1 MTASTPLACL
11 VAVLMALVASA
22 GTVRAAAPPNV
33 VVIFID
39 DLGYGD
45 IGPFGATKQ
54 QTPNLDRMAAEGMK
68 LTSFYAAPVCSVS
81 RAQLLTGCYG
91 VRVGVPGVYFP
102 AGPEGLNPAEVTIAE
117 RLKPLGYATACI
129 GKWHLGDQPE
139 FLPTRQGFDRYYG
152 IPYSND
158 MQRVSAETGQRVVPL
173 LRDETVAELLTDEM
187 QTAIVEKSTAE
198 AVRFIEEAKGGPF
211 FLYLP
216 YTAVHAPIVPGKR
229 FQGKSHNGKFGD
241 WVEEV
246 DWSVGELLDTL
257 RRLELADNTLVIFT
271 SDNGPWVS
279 VVGDATTAGPLRGSK
294 GSTWEGG
301 VRVPTIAWWPGHIKP
316 GTTCD
321 TVAGTIDL
329 LPTCVK
335 LAGGTVPSEPVI
347 DGRDM
352 SGLLLGSSQESPRNA
367 HAYFQGNGLQ
377 AVRQGKW
384 KLAIASQASGMGK
397 KNTQSPEPASLD
409 QPRLYDLDADIGET
423 TNVAASHPA
432 VVADLKALALA
443 MQQELGNPQSPAR
456 RPAGSVANPQTIY
469 QTVPQPPKQS
479 QETKQTKQ
487 TKATKV
493 SKQAEKA
500 EAAARPNI
508 VLFLADDLG
517 YGELGCYG
525 NTAAITP
532 NLDRFAAQ
540 GLRLTDC
547 HSAGSVCSPSR
558 SSLLTG
564 RTPYRNGV
572 FTWIPEGSPIH
583 LRSSE
588 HTVPKLLA
596 GAGYDTCHVG
606 KWHLNGRFNSP
617 DQPQPSDHG
626 YSWWLATQNNAA
638 PSHAFPT
645 NFVRNGQP
653 IGKAEDY
660 SAPFIVKEAIG
671 WLKEK
676 RDPQKPFFLAVWTH
690 EPHYPIA
697 SAERYEKL
705 HAGIADREE
714 RTYRANVTQLDAA
727 FGQLMKTLDD
737 MQLTDSTFVFFSSD
751 NGPEGDGDKGPG
763 RGLTGGLRGRKRSMY
778 EGGHRVP
785 GLVRW
790 PGKIQPGTES
800 GVPVIG
806 SDVFPTM
813 LAAAGVEP
821 PAGRTL
827 DGTSLLP
834 LLAGGAVHR
843 QVPLYWRWGGKV
855 AYREGDWKI
864 VVDESLEKPELYDLA
879 TDRNEATNLA
889 AREPDRLAAMMARLR
904 AYTAEVEAEGPD
916 WWRTEPLNGRKKNPA
931 ANRKT
936 TPTANRKD
944 AA

>member
-11 VAVLMALVASA
+11 VAGLMALVASA

-91 VRVGVPGVYFP
+91 VRVGVPGVYGP

-216 YTAVHAPIVPGKR
+216 HTAVHAPIVPGKR
-229 FQGKSHNGKFGD
+229 FQGKSNNGKFGD

-246 DWSVGELLDTL
+246 DWSVGVVLDTL
-257 RRLELADNTLVIFT
+257 RRLKLADNTFVIFT

-316 GTTCD
+316 GTTCGA
-321 TVAGTIDL
+321 VAGTIDL

-335 LAGGTVPSEPVI
+335 FAGGMVPSEPVI

-352 SGLLLGSSQESPRNA
+352 SGLLLGSSQASPRNA

-377 AVRQGKW
+377 AVRKGRW

-397 KNTQSPEPASLD
+397 KNTQSPEPATLD

-423 TNVAASHPA
+423 TNVAASHPE
-432 VVADLKALALA
+432 VVASLKALAVA

-456 RPAGSVANPQTIY
+456 RPAGSVAKPQTIY

-479 QETKQTKQ
+479 QETK
-487 TKATKV
+487 ATKV

-500 EAAARPNI
+500 AAAARPNI

-525 NTAAITP
+525 HAAAITP
-532 NLDRFAAQ
+532 NLDRFAAE

-558 SSLLTG
+558 SALLTG

-572 FTWIPEGSPIH
+572 FTWIPEDSPIH
-583 LRSSE
+583 LRTSE
-588 HTVPKLLA
+588 HALPKLLHE
-596 GAGYDTCHVG
+596 AGYDTCHVG

-626 YSWWLATQNNAA
+626 YAWWLATQNNAA

-645 NFVRNGQP
+645 NLVRNGQP
-653 IGKAEDY
+653 IGKADDY
-660 SAPFIVKEAIG
+660 SAPFITKEAIG

-697 SAERYEKL
+697 SEERYEQL

-714 RTYRANVTQLDAA
+714 RTYRANITQLDDA

-737 MQLTDSTFVFFSSD
+737 MQLADSTLVFFSSD

-763 RGLTGGLRGRKRSMY
+763 RGLAGGLRGRKRSMY

-785 GLVRW
+785 GIVRW

-806 SDVFPTM
+806 SDVFPTV
-813 LAAAGVEP
+813 LAAAGLEQP
-821 PAGRTL
+821 TGRKL

-864 VVDESLEKPELYDLA
+864 VVDEALEKPELYDLA
-879 TDRNEATNLA
+879 TDRNESTNRA
-889 AREPDRLAAMMARLR
+889 AREADRLAAMMARLR

-931 ANRKT
+931 ATRKT
-936 TPTANRKD
+936 TRKTTRKANRKD